1 MNTVVFCEGN
11 HRILMRWN
19 DRAAMNLLKIVC
31 MLFVLAMVG
40 CRSADPAAVAT
51 EGYGGRE
58 FSIVL
63 LPDTQNYSQYA
74 PQIYTSQTQ
83 WIADNRDDLKIA
95 FVLHEGDFTNHNA
108 ISEWENASAA
118 MAILDAAGVPYA
130 AATGNHDTG
139 EGGTTGTRDVGYFNH
154 YFPVSRFTNLQGVYE
169 AGHEENSYH
178 TFTAGGIDWLIL
190 SLEFGPRTA
199 VLDWANEIVADHPH
213 RRVMVVT
220 HAYMY
225 SDETRIGPGDDW
237 NPHSY
242 TTCAEATGDQTC
254 HDGEEMWTNFIKRHE
269 NISFVFSGHILHDGV
284 GTLVSTGD
292 HGNTVYQIL
301 ANYQFEANG
310 GNGWLRVL
318 TFCPKMQKVIVKTYS
333 PYLDQYKTE
342 SYQQFEFDNVDLTTP

>member
-1 MNTVVFCEGN
+1 
-11 HRILMRWN
+11 
-19 DRAAMNLLKIVC
+19 MNLLKKTVCVLIV
-31 MLFVLAMVG
+31 FAMAG
-40 CRSADPAAVAT
+40 CRSADHSAVAT
-51 EGYGGRE
+51 EGSCVGE

-63 LPDTQNYSQYA
+63 LPDTQNYSQYT
-74 PQIYTSQTQ
+74 PQIYNRQTQ
-83 WIADNRDDLKIA
+83 WIADNREKLKIA
-95 FVLHEGDFTNHNA
+95 FVLHEGDLTNNNE
-108 ISEWENASAA
+108 IREWESADAA

-139 EGGTTGTRDVGYFNH
+139 KGGTTGTRDVGYFNH

-178 TFTAGGIDWLIL
+178 TFTAGGIDWLVL

-199 VLDWANEIVADHPH
+199 VLDWANKVIANHPN

-225 SDETRIGPGDDW
+225 SDDTRIGPGDDW

-242 TTCAEATGDQTC
+242 TTCAKATGDQVC
-254 HDGEEMWTNFIKRHE
+254 NDGEEMWANLIKGHE

-292 HGNTVYQIL
+292 HGNQVYQML
-301 ANYQFEANG
+301 ANYQFEPNS
-310 GNGWLRVL
+310 GNGWLRIL
-318 TFCPKMQKVIVKTYS
+318 TFYPEMQKVIVKTYS

-342 SYQQFEFDNVDLTTP
+342 PHQQFEFDNVELTTP